1 MKTMQK
7 AASAALAL
15 SLILALAA
23 CGAKKEETP
32 ADPPAQT
39 TKKYLIGI
47 NQYGEHASLDNCRI
61 GFLQGLEEAGLAEGT
76 DFEVDYQNAGFDDA
90 VDAQIAQGFSAEDV
104 DLMVGIATPS
114 AIACFNAAEDK
125 NIPVIF
131 TAITDPVQ
139 ANLDSGNV
147 TGTSDKLPVEAQLD
161 LIRQLQPNAKA
172 IGIIYTTSEPNS
184 VSAIA
189 EYQEKA
195 GEYGFTIDA
204 IGVTAQSEVTQAA
217 DTLIAHDVDAISNLT
232 DNNVVGVLAAILEK
246 TNEAGIPVYGSE
258 IEQMKNNVK
267 DLTSQISQ
275 LEKEKKSAPTSEQLS
290 YTVQI
295 QALEADKKEA
305 EYNITVKQK
314 ELDSMTSGS
323 GTANVTAPV
332 DGKVQAINEN
342 GTDSSGNAAAYIT
355 LVQDGAYRVKGKINE
370 LNRSDIAVGVSVVI
384 RSRVDDSVWSGTI
397 TEIDTENPSSG
408 NGGMSYG
415 YGNSNSDDTSS
426 SSNYPF
432 YVELNSTD
440 GLMLGQHVYIEPS
453 DGGTVSDTMKLD
465 ASFLQGSAEEGF
477 WVWAEKDGKL
487 EKRTVTVGTF
497 DETYN
502 TYEIL
507 DGLAAED
514 YIAFPED
521 GMEEGDPTTHT
532 MPTEDPS
539 AEPSDGV
546 DDSGMIDNGG
556 IDDGYVDSGAIGDSA
571 DTGLIEGG
579 EEESA
584 GSEDG
589 ESSQTGGVTY
599 AR

>member
-1 MKTMQK
+1 MKKRMLCCLLALVLAVGLLSACGSGK
-7 AASAALAL
+7 AAVYVQSVAALTGYG
-15 SLILALAA
+15 SLG
-23 CGAKKEETP
+23 GANASSGVVVAQKEIKVDRDSSRKIKQLNVEVG
-32 ADPPAQT
+32 QEV
-39 TKKYLIGI
+39 KS
-47 NQYGEHASLDNCRI
+47 GEVLFTYDM
-61 GFLQGLEEAGLAEGT
+61 
-76 DFEVDYQNAGFDDA
+76 
-90 VDAQIAQGFSAEDV
+90 ED
-104 DLMVGIATPS
+104 M
-114 AIACFNAAEDK
+114 
-125 NIPVIF
+125 
-131 TAITDPVQ
+131 
-139 ANLDSGNV
+139 
-147 TGTSDKLPVEAQLD
+147 QL
-161 LIRQLQPNAKA
+161 
-172 IGIIYTTSEPNS
+172 
-184 VSAIA
+184 
-189 EYQEKA
+189 
-195 GEYGFTIDA
+195 TIDKA
-204 IGVTAQSEVTQAA
+204 K
-217 DTLIAHDVDAISNLT
+217 L
-232 DNNVVGVLAAILEK
+232 
-246 TNEAGIPVYGSE
+246 E

-314 ELDSMTSGS
+314 ELDAMTSGS

-370 LNRSDIAVGVSVVI
+370 LNRSDIAVGVPVVI

-408 NGGMSYG
+408 NADFSYG
-415 YGNSNSDDTSS
+415 YGYSNSDDTSS

-432 YVELNSTD
+432 YVELDSTD

-532 MPTEDPS
+532 MPTEDPN

-546 DDSGMIDNGG
+546 DDSSMIDNGG

>member
-1 MKTMQK
+1 MKKRMLCCLLALVLAVGLLSACGSVK
-7 AASAALAL
+7 AAVYVQSVAALTGYG
-15 SLILALAA
+15 SLG
-23 CGAKKEETP
+23 GANASAGIVVAQKEIKVERDSSRKVKQLNVGVGQEVKT
-32 ADPPAQT
+32 
-39 TKKYLIGI
+39 
-47 NQYGEHASLDNCRI
+47 GEVLFTYDM
-61 GFLQGLEEAGLAEGT
+61 
-76 DFEVDYQNAGFDDA
+76 
-90 VDAQIAQGFSAEDV
+90 ED
-104 DLMVGIATPS
+104 M
-114 AIACFNAAEDK
+114 
-125 NIPVIF
+125 
-131 TAITDPVQ
+131 
-139 ANLDSGNV
+139 
-147 TGTSDKLPVEAQLD
+147 QL
-161 LIRQLQPNAKA
+161 
-172 IGIIYTTSEPNS
+172 
-184 VSAIA
+184 
-189 EYQEKA
+189 
-195 GEYGFTIDA
+195 TIDKA
-204 IGVTAQSEVTQAA
+204 K
-217 DTLIAHDVDAISNLT
+217 L
-232 DNNVVGVLAAILEK
+232 
-246 TNEAGIPVYGSE
+246 E

-267 DLTSQISQ
+267 DLTAQISQ

-323 GTANVTAPV
+323 GSANVTAPV
-332 DGKVQAINEN
+332 DGKVQSINEN
-342 GTDSSGNAAAYIT
+342 STDSSGNAAAYIT

-432 YVELNSTD
+432 YVELN
-440 GLMLGQHVYIEPS
+440 
-453 DGGTVSDTMKLD
+453 MKLD

-497 DETYN
+497 DESYN

-514 YIAFPED
+514 YIAFPAD

-546 DDSGMIDNGG
+546 DDSGTIG
-556 IDDGYVDSGAIGDSA
+556 DGVDDSGAIGDSA
-571 DTGLIEGG
+571 DTGPIEGS

>member
-1 MKTMQK
+1 MKKRMLCCLLALVLAVGLLSACGSGK
-7 AASAALAL
+7 AAVYVQSVAALTGYG
-15 SLILALAA
+15 SLG
-23 CGAKKEETP
+23 GANASSGVVVAQKEIKVER
-32 ADPPAQT
+32 DSSR
-39 TKKYLIGI
+39 KS
-47 NQYGEHASLDNCRI
+47 GEVLFTYDM
-61 GFLQGLEEAGLAEGT
+61 
-76 DFEVDYQNAGFDDA
+76 
-90 VDAQIAQGFSAEDV
+90 ED
-104 DLMVGIATPS
+104 M
-114 AIACFNAAEDK
+114 
-125 NIPVIF
+125 
-131 TAITDPVQ
+131 
-139 ANLDSGNV
+139 
-147 TGTSDKLPVEAQLD
+147 QL
-161 LIRQLQPNAKA
+161 
-172 IGIIYTTSEPNS
+172 
-184 VSAIA
+184 
-189 EYQEKA
+189 
-195 GEYGFTIDA
+195 TIDKA
-204 IGVTAQSEVTQAA
+204 K
-217 DTLIAHDVDAISNLT
+217 L
-232 DNNVVGVLAAILEK
+232 
-246 TNEAGIPVYGSE
+246 E

-267 DLTSQISQ
+267 DLTTQISQ

-314 ELDSMTSGS
+314 ELDAMTSGS

-370 LNRSDIAVGVSVVI
+370 LNRSDIAVGVPVVI

-408 NGGMSYG
+408 NAGFSYDYG
-415 YGNSNSDDTSS
+415 YSNSDDTSS

-432 YVELNSTD
+432 YVELDSTD

-546 DDSGMIDNGG
+546 DDSGVDNGG
-556 IDDGYVDSGAIGDSA
+556 VDNGGVDESAGSEDGESA
-571 DTGLIEGG
+571 GSEDG
-579 EEESA
+579 ESA

>member
-1 MKTMQK
+1 MKKRMLCCLLALVLAVGLLSACGSGK
-7 AASAALAL
+7 AAVYVQSVAALTGYG
-15 SLILALAA
+15 SLG
-23 CGAKKEETP
+23 GANASAGIVVAQKEIKVERDSSRKVKQLNVGVGQEVKT
-32 ADPPAQT
+32 
-39 TKKYLIGI
+39 
-47 NQYGEHASLDNCRI
+47 GEVLFTYDM
-61 GFLQGLEEAGLAEGT
+61 
-76 DFEVDYQNAGFDDA
+76 
-90 VDAQIAQGFSAEDV
+90 ED
-104 DLMVGIATPS
+104 M
-114 AIACFNAAEDK
+114 
-125 NIPVIF
+125 
-131 TAITDPVQ
+131 
-139 ANLDSGNV
+139 
-147 TGTSDKLPVEAQLD
+147 QL
-161 LIRQLQPNAKA
+161 
-172 IGIIYTTSEPNS
+172 
-184 VSAIA
+184 
-189 EYQEKA
+189 
-195 GEYGFTIDA
+195 TIDKA
-204 IGVTAQSEVTQAA
+204 K
-217 DTLIAHDVDAISNLT
+217 L
-232 DNNVVGVLAAILEK
+232 
-246 TNEAGIPVYGSE
+246 E

-267 DLTSQISQ
+267 DLTAQISQ

-323 GTANVTAPV
+323 GSANVTAPV
-332 DGKVQAINEN
+332 DGKVQSINEN

-408 NGGMSYG
+408 NGAMSYG
-415 YGNSNSDDTSS
+415 YGYANSDDTSS

-453 DGGTVSDTMKLD
+453 DSGTVSDTMKLD

-497 DETYN
+497 DESYN

-507 DGLAAED
+507 NGLAAED
-514 YIAFPED
+514 YIAFPAD

-546 DDSGMIDNGG
+546 DDSGVDNGG
-556 IDDGYVDSGAIGDSA
+556 VDNGGVDESAGSEDGESA
-571 DTGLIEGG
+571 GSEDG
-579 EEESA
+579 ESA

>member
-1 MKTMQK
+1 MKKRMLCCLLALVLAVGLLSACGSGK
-7 AASAALAL
+7 AAVYVQSVAALTGYG
-15 SLILALAA
+15 SLG
-23 CGAKKEETP
+23 GANASSGVVVAQKEIKVER
-32 ADPPAQT
+32 DSSRKIKQLNVEVGQEV
-39 TKKYLIGI
+39 KS
-47 NQYGEHASLDNCRI
+47 GEVLFTYDM
-61 GFLQGLEEAGLAEGT
+61 
-76 DFEVDYQNAGFDDA
+76 
-90 VDAQIAQGFSAEDV
+90 ED
-104 DLMVGIATPS
+104 M
-114 AIACFNAAEDK
+114 
-125 NIPVIF
+125 
-131 TAITDPVQ
+131 
-139 ANLDSGNV
+139 
-147 TGTSDKLPVEAQLD
+147 QL
-161 LIRQLQPNAKA
+161 
-172 IGIIYTTSEPNS
+172 
-184 VSAIA
+184 
-189 EYQEKA
+189 
-195 GEYGFTIDA
+195 TIDKA
-204 IGVTAQSEVTQAA
+204 K
-217 DTLIAHDVDAISNLT
+217 L
-232 DNNVVGVLAAILEK
+232 
-246 TNEAGIPVYGSE
+246 E

-267 DLTSQISQ
+267 DLTTQISQ

-314 ELDSMTSGS
+314 ELDAMTSGS

-370 LNRSDIAVGVSVVI
+370 LNRSDIAVGVPVVI
-384 RSRVDDSVWSGTI
+384 RSRVDDSVC
-397 TEIDTENPSSG
+397 SG
-408 NGGMSYG
+408 NAGFSYDYG
-415 YGNSNSDDTSS
+415 YSNSDDTSS

-432 YVELNSTD
+432 YVELDSTD

-514 YIAFPED
+514 YIAFPEN

-546 DDSGMIDNGG
+546 DDSG
-556 IDDGYVDSGAIGDSA
+556 AIGDSA
-571 DTGLIEGG
+571 DTGPIEGG

>member
-1 MKTMQK
+1 MKKRMLCCLLALVLAVGLLSACGSGK
-7 AASAALAL
+7 AAVYVQSVAALTGYG
-15 SLILALAA
+15 SLG
-23 CGAKKEETP
+23 GANASSGVVVAQKEIKVDRDSSRKIKQLNVEVG
-32 ADPPAQT
+32 QEV
-39 TKKYLIGI
+39 KS
-47 NQYGEHASLDNCRI
+47 GEVLFTYDM
-61 GFLQGLEEAGLAEGT
+61 
-76 DFEVDYQNAGFDDA
+76 
-90 VDAQIAQGFSAEDV
+90 ED
-104 DLMVGIATPS
+104 M
-114 AIACFNAAEDK
+114 
-125 NIPVIF
+125 
-131 TAITDPVQ
+131 
-139 ANLDSGNV
+139 
-147 TGTSDKLPVEAQLD
+147 QL
-161 LIRQLQPNAKA
+161 
-172 IGIIYTTSEPNS
+172 
-184 VSAIA
+184 
-189 EYQEKA
+189 
-195 GEYGFTIDA
+195 TIDKA
-204 IGVTAQSEVTQAA
+204 K
-217 DTLIAHDVDAISNLT
+217 L
-232 DNNVVGVLAAILEK
+232 
-246 TNEAGIPVYGSE
+246 E

-370 LNRSDIAVGVSVVI
+370 LNRSDIAVGVPLSSAPVWTIPSGPAPSRRSI
-384 RSRVDDSVWSGTI
+384 RKTRAPATP
-397 TEIDTENPSSG
+397 TFP
-408 NGGMSYG
+408 YG
-415 YGNSNSDDTSS
+415 YGYSNSDDTSS

-432 YVELNSTD
+432 YVELDSTD

>member
-1 MKTMQK
+1 MNPKQHAKRNTVVRVIAFLLIVALVYGALTRLLTVNNATEQQYIRSFYLEPKNSLDVMILGASETFTDYCAPLAWQHAGFTSYPLAVSAAQGTLYASMLRESAKRQNPSVYVVEVNGFLYTEDERKELGK
-7 AASAALAL
+7 AATREWL
-15 SLILALAA
+15 
-23 CGAKKEETP
+23 
-32 ADPPAQT
+32 
-39 TKKYLIGI
+39 
-47 NQYGEHASLDNCRI
+47 
-61 GFLQGLEEAGLAEGT
+61 
-76 DFEVDYQNAGFDDA
+76 
-90 VDAQIAQGFSAEDV
+90 
-104 DLMVGIATPS
+104 
-114 AIACFNAAEDK
+114 
-125 NIPVIF
+125 
-131 TAITDPVQ
+131 
-139 ANLDSGNV
+139 
-147 TGTSDKLPVEAQLD
+147 
-161 LIRQLQPNAKA
+161 
-172 IGIIYTTSEPNS
+172 
-184 VSAIA
+184 
-189 EYQEKA
+189 
-195 GEYGFTIDA
+195 
-204 IGVTAQSEVTQAA
+204 
-217 DTLIAHDVDAISNLT
+217 DTL
-232 DNNVVGVLAAILEK
+232 
-246 TNEAGIPVYGSE
+246 P
-258 IEQMKNNVK
+258 
-267 DLTSQISQ
+267 
-275 LEKEKKSAPTSEQLS
+275 LS
-290 YTVQI
+290 R
-295 QALEADKKEA
+295 
-305 EYNITVKQK
+305 N
-314 ELDSMTSGS
+314 
-323 GTANVTAPV
+323 
-332 DGKVQAINEN
+332 KVQAINEN

-370 LNRSDIAVGVSVVI
+370 LNRSDIAVGVPVVI

-408 NGGMSYG
+408 NADFSYG
-415 YGNSNSDDTSS
+415 YGYSNSDDTSS

-432 YVELNSTD
+432 YVELDSTD

-532 MPTEDPS
+532 MPTEDPN

>member
-1 MKTMQK
+1 MKKRMLCCLLALVLAVGLLSACGSGK
-7 AASAALAL
+7 AAVYVQSVAALTGYG
-15 SLILALAA
+15 SLGGVNASSGVVVAQ
-23 CGAKKEETP
+23 KEIKVDRDSSRKIKQLNVEVG
-32 ADPPAQT
+32 QEV
-39 TKKYLIGI
+39 KS
-47 NQYGEHASLDNCRI
+47 GEVLFTYDM
-61 GFLQGLEEAGLAEGT
+61 
-76 DFEVDYQNAGFDDA
+76 
-90 VDAQIAQGFSAEDV
+90 ED
-104 DLMVGIATPS
+104 M
-114 AIACFNAAEDK
+114 
-125 NIPVIF
+125 
-131 TAITDPVQ
+131 
-139 ANLDSGNV
+139 
-147 TGTSDKLPVEAQLD
+147 QL
-161 LIRQLQPNAKA
+161 
-172 IGIIYTTSEPNS
+172 
-184 VSAIA
+184 
-189 EYQEKA
+189 
-195 GEYGFTIDA
+195 TIDKA
-204 IGVTAQSEVTQAA
+204 K
-217 DTLIAHDVDAISNLT
+217 L
-232 DNNVVGVLAAILEK
+232 
-246 TNEAGIPVYGSE
+246 E

-323 GTANVTAPV
+323 GSSNVTAPV
-332 DGKVQAINEN
+332 DGKVQSINEN

-355 LVQDGAYRVKGKINE
+355 LVQDGAYRIKGKINE
-370 LNRSDIAVGVSVVI
+370 LNRNDIAVGVPVVI
-384 RSRVDDSVWSGTI
+384 RSRVDDSVWTGTI
-397 TEIDTENPSSG
+397 TEIDTESPSSG
-408 NGGMSYG
+408 NDGAYYYYS
-415 YGNSNSDDTSS
+415 SSDDTSS

-432 YVELNSTD
+432 YIELDSTD

-453 DGGTVSDTMKLD
+453 DGSAVSDTMKLD

-497 DETYN
+497 DEAYN

-532 MPTEDPS
+532 MPTEDPN
-539 AEPSDGV
+539 AEPSDG
-546 DDSGMIDNGG
+546 
-556 IDDGYVDSGAIGDSA
+556 IDDGGVVDNGDNGDNGDSGVFDGGFDFGGETA
-571 DTGLIEGG
+571 DTAPIEGG